1 MDRIIQAQDMDS
13 WRAFVNGVMNPQ
25 APSNVGS
32 FLTSQKPFSCSRST
46 VHHAVS

>member
-1 MDRIIQAQDMDS
+1 MDQIVQAQDMDR

-25 APSNVGS
+25 VPYNVRN